1 MPDCRDCAYYF
12 KECPDDCN
20 GTNQFTTKEYMSF
33 ITSNELGND
42 IVWHLERASEDGWS
56 MWFDLQSQ
64 QTRVWDS
71 SFPSLDENG
80 LISDDWDK
88 SFGSGKAAWDYVKS
102 LT

>member
-1 MPDCRDCAYYF
+1 MTDCRSCVF
-12 KECPDDCN
+12 MQTECPDDCD
-20 GTNQFTTKEYMSF
+20 GTSRFTKDQNMSF
-33 ITSNELGND
+33 ITSNEIGNE
-42 IVWHLERASEDGWS
+42 IVWHLNRASEDGWT

-88 SFGSGKAAWDYVKS
+88 SFSSGKDAWDYVKS